1 MKNCKI
7 YIENGI
13 VLDGK
18 TNSEADFTTFGE
30 LVFTTAMTGYQEIIT
45 DPSFA
50 GQIIVMS
57 YPLIGNYD
65 IKECFNQSDGIYL
78 KAMIVSNADNN
89 KRFVEFLQEK
99 NVLLI
104 TIDTRKLIHI
114 IRDLFYPKC
123 VISTKDLTKPELN
136 KYYQMINPNIVH
148 EISTK
153 TVKIIN
159 GNVQN
164 NRTIGI
170 LDFGLKYG
178 IIEELKKYFSKIFVL
193 PYNYRYKDIEGLGL
207 DTVLLSN
214 GPGNPDILY
223 SVIENI
229 KNILGKIPV
238 YGICLGHQLL
248 ALALNC
254 QMQIMQI
261 GHRGANHPVMNVETG
276 KIIITAQNH
285 GYEII
290 ENSLTDDVIV
300 THRNIHDSSIEG
312 IKSKKYNAQSVQFHP
327 EASPGPNDAKGIFC
341 EWFEKFII

>member
-1 MKNCKI
+1 M
-7 YIENGI
+7 
-13 VLDGK
+13 
-18 TNSEADFTTFGE
+18 
-30 LVFTTAMTGYQEIIT
+30 
-45 DPSFA
+45 
-50 GQIIVMS
+50 
-57 YPLIGNYD
+57 
-65 IKECFNQSDGIYL
+65 
-78 KAMIVSNADNN
+78 
-89 KRFVEFLQEK
+89 
-99 NVLLI
+99 
-104 TIDTRKLIHI
+104 
-114 IRDLFYPKC
+114 
-123 VISTKDLTKPELN
+123 
-136 KYYQMINPNIVH
+136 
-148 EISTK
+148 
-153 TVKIIN
+153 
-159 GNVQN
+159 
-164 NRTIGI
+164 
-170 LDFGLKYG
+170 
-178 IIEELKKYFSKIFVL
+178 
-193 PYNYRYKDIEGLGL
+193 